1 MQNTTSCRFNLPDIR
16 KIIGDNSMNIHDK
29 KMDSSI
35 TSQSS
40 RCTSSKED
48 EEQGRLMEHLI
59 GLLKEKKQL
68 MVFSGVFPLLEQLV
82 DEEISRVR
90 MRLFQCNFSNSKL
103 ELPEP
108 EGVTQ
113 IVQEKIYV
121 PYKEYPDFNFVGR
134 ILGPRGMTAKQL
146 ELETQC
152 KIMVRGKGSMR
163 DKKKEEAMRGKVNWE
178 HLDDDLHV
186 LIQCEDTKNRALIKI
201 KNAMVQVKKLLIPAP
216 EGSDELKRKQLMEL
230 AVINGTYR
238 TGVTG
243 HKITPTTSPIVP
255 PLNVI
260 SPFQNHFNNRSLN
273 NSLYMGSQGA
283 SSASFNQ
290 MACDLTSKGIPL
302 LNPTN
307 DEAAKNMEALFKS
320 LQIMNGRECHFQ
332 MNPLFQNASLI
343 NSALNDIN
351 MQHLFQQTIYNQD
364 CPPLSSSEHS
374 DNDNFNIEYENMT
387 RSVFNRLGGGDN

>member
-1 MQNTTSCRFNLPDIR
+1 MQNSTTCRFNLTDIR
-16 KIIGDNSMNIHDK
+16 KIISDNNLNSHEK
-29 KMDSSI
+29 KLNTSI

-40 RCTSSKED
+40 RSTSSKED
-48 EEQGRLMEHLI
+48 EEQNRLMEHLI

-90 MRLFQCNFSNSKL
+90 MRLFQCNFSNTKID
-103 ELPEP
+103 LPEP
-108 EGVTQ
+108 EGNLQ
-113 IVQEKIYV
+113 FVQEKIYV

-146 ELETQC
+146 ELETEC

-201 KNAMVQVKKLLIPAP
+201 KNAIAQVKKLLVPAP

-238 TGVTG
+238 NGLTG
-243 HKITPTTSPIVP
+243 HKGSSSSSPVVP

-260 SPFQNHFNNRSLN
+260 SPFQNHYNRSVN
-273 NSLYMGSQGA
+273 NSLYLGNQGSNNT
-283 SSASFNQ
+283 SFNS
-290 MACDLTSKGIPL
+290 MNCDMSGKGMPFM
-302 LNPTN
+302 NPQNEEIT
-307 DEAAKNMEALFKS
+307 KNMEALFKS
-320 LQIMNGRECHFQ
+320 LQLLNGREYNFQ
-332 MNPLFQNASLI
+332 MNPLFQNANLLS
-343 NSALNDIN
+343 NALNDIN
-351 MQHLFQQTIYNQD
+351 MQHLFQQNVYNQE
-364 CPPLSSSEHS
+364 CTPLSSSEHS
-374 DNDNFNIEYENMT
+374 DNGNFNIEYENMT
-387 RSVFNRLGGGDN
+387 RNVFNRLGGGDN

>member
-1 MQNTTSCRFNLPDIR
+1 MQNSTPCRYNLSDIR
-16 KIIGDNSMNIHDK
+16 RIISDGNLNIHEK
-29 KMDSSI
+29 KINTSI

-40 RCTSSKED
+40 RSTSSRED
-48 EEQGRLMEHLI
+48 EEQSRLMEHLI

-90 MRLFQCNFSNSKL
+90 MRLFQCNFSNNKL
-103 ELPEP
+103 DLPEP
-108 EGVTQ
+108 EGNIQ

-146 ELETQC
+146 ELETEC
-152 KIMVRGKGSMR
+152 KIMVRGRGSMR

-201 KNAMVQVKKLLIPAP
+201 KNAITQVQKLLVPAP

-238 TGVTG
+238 NGVAG
-243 HKITPTTSPIVP
+243 HKNASISSPVVP

-260 SPFQNHFNNRSLN
+260 SPFQNQYNRSIN
-273 NSLYMGSQGA
+273 NSLYLGNQGT
-283 SSASFNQ
+283 SNISFNP
-290 MACDLTSKGIPL
+290 MSCDIPAKGMPYIHSQ
-302 LNPTN
+302 N
-307 DEAAKNMEALFKS
+307 DEVAKNMETLFKS
-320 LQIMNGRECHFQ
+320 LQLLNGRDYNFQ
-332 MNPLFQNASLI
+332 MNPLFQNANLLS
-343 NSALNDIN
+343 NALNDIN
-351 MQHLFQQTIYNQD
+351 MQQLFQQNVYNQD
-364 CPPLSSSEHS
+364 CQPLSSSDHS

-387 RSVFNRLGGGDN
+387 RSVFNHLGGGDN

>member
-1 MQNTTSCRFNLPDIR
+1 MQNSTTCRYNLTDIR
-16 KIIGDNSMNIHDK
+16 KIIGDNNLNNHEK
-29 KMDSSI
+29 KLNTSI

-40 RCTSSKED
+40 RSTSSKED
-48 EEQGRLMEHLI
+48 EEQSRLMEHLI

-82 DEEISRVR
+82 DEEISRIR
-90 MRLFQCNFSNSKL
+90 MRLFQCNFSSNKID
-103 ELPEP
+103 LPEP
-108 EGVTQ
+108 EGNVQ
-113 IVQEKIYV
+113 VVQEKIYV

-146 ELETQC
+146 ELETEC

-163 DKKKEEAMRGKVNWE
+163 DKKKEEAMKGKVNWE

-201 KNAMVQVKKLLIPAP
+201 KNAITQVKKLLIPAP

-238 TGVTG
+238 NGVTG
-243 HKITPTTSPIVP
+243 HKGPSSSSPVVP

-260 SPFQNHFNNRSLN
+260 SPFQNHYNRNVNS
-273 NSLYMGSQGA
+273 SLYLGNQGSNNVTLNSMQ
-283 SSASFNQ
+283 
-290 MACDLTSKGIPL
+290 CDMSGKGMPFM
-302 LNPTN
+302 NSQN
-307 DEAAKNMEALFKS
+307 DEITKNMEALFKS
-320 LQIMNGRECHFQ
+320 LQLLNGREYNFQ
-332 MNPLFQNASLI
+332 MNPLFQNANLLS
-343 NSALNDIN
+343 NALNDIN
-351 MQHLFQQTIYNQD
+351 MQHLFQQNVYNQE
-364 CPPLSSSEHS
+364 CTPLSSSEHS

-387 RSVFNRLGGGDN
+387 RNVFNRLGGGDN